1 MAASP
6 CFSIIFDK
14 RSVIVRRPQR
24 FSAEVRRF
32 CEKLPEWNHVMAFVR
47 HRNLMPDAHTG
58 NGSDA
63 TGTSRMIQKIRKL
76 DSEQNSR
83 PDSSAHDRIV
93 FFDGVCGFC
102 NSSVNFLMSHDL
114 RRRLKFAPLQGKT
127 AALLLPAVMVE
138 NLDSLVFLS
147 AGRMYVRSAAVVRIL
162 RTMGGGWILASWLL
176 WLCPLPLRDL
186 GYRLIAAVRYRL
198 FGKKESCR
206 LPTAEERG
214 LILD

>member
-1 MAASP
+1 MA
-6 CFSIIFDK
+6 
-14 RSVIVRRPQR
+14 V
-24 FSAEVRRF
+24 
-32 CEKLPEWNHVMAFVR
+32 LR
-47 HRNLMPDAHTG
+47 HRNLMPDAHTD
-58 NGSDA
+58 NGSSA
-63 TGTSRMIQKIRKL
+63 TGISLMIQKIRKL
-76 DSEQNSR
+76 DSEQSSL
-83 PDSSAHDRIV
+83 PDPETYDRIV

-127 AALLLPAVMVE
+127 AAHLLPAVMVE

-176 WLCPLPLRDL
+176 WFCPLPLRDL

-198 FGKKESCR
+198 FGKKDACR